1 MSNSES
7 QIPEGF
13 VTIVKDFLS
22 DILNT
27 YPDYAESAFSASLK
41 KIVVSDVNDCV
52 PETMN
57 VYEHCVKV
65 LPERFFDILYKNAEM
80 FSKEDVNTEFIPG
93 IDFRV
98 LWNSEGVT
106 ETIHETLWKYLQ
118 LLVFIL
124 VGKINS
130 GETFGDTAKLFEAI
144 NEDDLKQKL
153 EETMEQM
160 KDMFGDLG
168 EESAN
173 NINLDDLPDPSE
185 IHDHINGL
193 LDGKLGRL
201 AKEIAE
207 ETAQD
212 LELEMDEGANVN
224 DVFQKL
230 FRNPG
235 KLMNLVKSVGN
246 KLDSKIKSGDI
257 KESELMQEASEI
269 MEKMKN
275 MPGMNDIQDLLKKM
289 GVPGADNKRNVSA
302 IKSQLET
309 NQRQSKQRERMLKKL
324 EQNRLTRAQQA
335 AGITLEQSV
344 PATFDGTTF
353 STGEKVERSSINSH
367 KSNKKK
373 RRKKKKKPPHATSN
387 KSTTPEQS
395 ASTSC

>member
-1 MSNSES
+1 MSNTES

-13 VTIVKDFLS
+13 VTIIKDFLS

-27 YPDYAESAFSASLK
+27 YPDYAEVAFTPTLK
-41 KIVVSDVNDCV
+41 KIIVSDVKDSL
-52 PETMN
+52 PETAH

-65 LPERFFDILYKNAEM
+65 LPERFFDILYKNEEL
-80 FSKEDVNTEFIPG
+80 FSKEDINTEFIPG

-98 LWNSEGVT
+98 LWNSEGVS

-118 LLVFIL
+118 LLVFML
-124 VGKINS
+124 VGNINS

-153 EETMEQM
+153 EETMGQM
-160 KDMFGDLG
+160 KDMFGNLN
-168 EESAN
+168 EEPT
-173 NINLDDLPDPSE
+173 NINLDDLPDPNE

-193 LDGKLGRL
+193 LDGKLGCL

-212 LELEMDEGANVN
+212 LELEMEEGSNVN

-230 FRNPG
+230 FKNPG

-246 KLDSKIKSGDI
+246 KLDTKIKSGDI
-257 KESELMQEASEI
+257 KESELMREASDI

-289 GVPGADNKRNVSA
+289 GVPGADNKKNVKA
-302 IKSQLET
+302 IKNQMET
-309 NQRQSKQRERMLKKL
+309 NERQSKQKERMLKKL
-324 EQNRLTRAQQA
+324 EDNKLRRAQQA
-335 AGITLEQSV
+335 AGITLDPAI

-353 STGEKVERSSINSH
+353 STGEQVEKSVVNPNQ
-367 KSNKKK
+367 SNKKK
-373 RRKKKKKPPHATSN
+373 RRKKKKPPHVVSKKSSELEATN
-387 KSTTPEQS
+387 G
-395 ASTSC
+395 C

>member
-1 MSNSES
+1 MSNTES

-13 VTIVKDFLS
+13 VTIIKDFLS

-27 YPDYAESAFSASLK
+27 YPDYAGVAFTPMLK
-41 KIVVSDVNDCV
+41 KIIVSDVKDSI
-52 PETMN
+52 PETAH

-65 LPERFFDILYKNAEM
+65 LPERFFDILYKNEEL
-80 FSKEDVNTEFIPG
+80 FSKDDVNTEFIPG

-98 LWNSEGVT
+98 LWNSEGVS

-118 LLVFIL
+118 LLVFML
-124 VGKINS
+124 VGNINS

-153 EETMEQM
+153 EETMGQM
-160 KDMFGDLG
+160 KDMFGNLN
-168 EESAN
+168 EEPA
-173 NINLDDLPDPSE
+173 NINLDDLPDPNE

-193 LDGKLGRL
+193 LDGKLGCL

-212 LELEMDEGANVN
+212 LELEMEEGSNVN

-230 FRNPG
+230 FKNPG

-246 KLDSKIKSGDI
+246 KLDMKIKSGDI
-257 KESELMQEASEI
+257 KESELMQEASDI

-289 GVPGADNKRNVSA
+289 GVPGADNKKNVKA
-302 IKSQLET
+302 IKNQMET
-309 NQRQSKQRERMLKKL
+309 NHRQSKQKERMLRKL
-324 EQNRLTRAQQA
+324 EDNKLRRARQA
-335 AGITLEQSV
+335 AGITLDPAI

-353 STGEKVERSSINSH
+353 STGEPVEKSAVNPNQ
-367 KSNKKK
+367 SNKKK
-373 RRKKKKKPPHATSN
+373 RRKKKKKPPHVVSN
-387 KSTTPEQS
+387 KSSEP
-395 ASTSC
+395 

>member
-1 MSNSES
+1 MSTPES

-27 YPDYAESAFSASLK
+27 YPDYAEKAFSPTLK
-41 KIVVSDVNDCV
+41 KIVVNDVKDCV
-52 PETMN
+52 PETMC

-65 LPERFFDILYKNAEM
+65 LPERFFDILYKNEEM

-93 IDFRV
+93 VDFRV
-98 LWNSEGVT
+98 LWNSEGVS

-118 LLVFIL
+118 LLVFML
-124 VGKINS
+124 VGNINS

-144 NEDDLKQKL
+144 NEDDLKEKL

-160 KDMFGDLG
+160 KNMFGDLG
-168 EESAN
+168 EEATN
-173 NINLDDLPDPSE
+173 NINLDDLPDPNE

-212 LELEMDEGANVN
+212 LELEMDEGSNVN

-235 KLMNLVKSVGN
+235 KLMNLVKSVGG

-289 GVPGADNKRNVSA
+289 GVPGADDKRNVKA
-302 IKSQLET
+302 IKNQLET
-309 NQRQSKQRERMLKKL
+309 NQRQSKQKERMLKKL
-324 EQNRLTRAQQA
+324 EQNRLRRAQQA

-344 PATFDGTTF
+344 GATFDGTTF
-353 STGEKVERSSINSH
+353 STGEKVEKSAVSSH

-373 RRKKKKKPPHATSN
+373 RRKKKKKPPHAASN
-387 KSTTPEQS
+387 KSPAPEQS
-395 ASTSC
+395 APTSC